1 MIKDICDALE
11 YIIKFL
17 LEITNLEKP
26 IVAKAALTGIAAN
39 NILGYTL
46 HSMLYLNFG
55 NDFTA
60 LGDDKRDHLRN
71 LFSELQ
77 LLIIDEIS
85 MVKPDMLYQVISKL
99 LKAVKVKKKVLIFLS
114 HRST

>member
-1 MIKDICDALE
+1 MGAN
-11 YIIKFL
+11 
-17 LEITNLEKP
+17 NLERP

-71 LFSELQ
+71 MFADLQ

-85 MVKPDMLYQVISKL
+85 MIKPDMLYQVISKL
-99 LKAVKVKKKVLIFLS
+99 LLFKVRKIC
-114 HRST
+114 STNVSFS

>member
-60 LGDDKRDHLRN
+60 LGDDKRDNLRN

-99 LKAVKVKKKVLIFLS
+99 LAVKVKEIVLMFLP